1 MARINTL
8 IDKVKDPQLRQLLL
22 AEVSDIKKQKKFGL
36 VFEEHVPEATPLY
49 ELPIVSG
56 CLVSER
62 DKQFV
67 NYYLVDRVDG
77 DDVFCVTQDENHDKV
92 TFRKG
97 DIVRVALFGQPIYP
111 SLQPMDEVKNAP
123 DSSLWHT
130 LIEAENYH
138 ALQLLVYLYAG
149 KVDCIYIDPPYN
161 TGDKSWKYNNDYV
174 DKNDSFRH
182 SKWLNMMKKRL
193 LLAKKIL
200 NPKDSILIVTI
211 DEKEYLRLG
220 CLLEELFKEENSK
233 GKIQMICSVTNPK
246 GNRRDNQF
254 SRCEEYIFFIFI
266 GKASLSTVGNDML
279 RGHLASSANLNV
291 RWRALLRSAGNHG
304 RRRDRKD
311 LFYPLLFETE
321 TGKFKDCGPILKID
335 EDRKNYKAPD
345 GLTAMWPIG
354 QNGEELTW
362 NLKPETLWKKW
373 EKHILTFG
381 KWDGEKRVGYYLSSG
396 QEKLFDKGFYDIIGC
411 DENGAYV
418 LQKKSDNQ
426 KDIRPLTV
434 WSQTLHSA
442 SDYGTTLLNKMIGSG
457 KFDFPKSL
465 YAVHDTLRFFV
476 ANKPNALIVDFFAG
490 SGTTLHAV
498 NLLNAEDG
506 GNRRCIM
513 VTNNEVSAEEE
524 TKLKRKHLRPGM
536 DEWDKWGIARYVN
549 WPRTKCSILGVDV
562 NGNPLTGSYQTYLKQ
577 EKEKDRTI
585 RQITLID
592 DPSSLKTQQKKE
604 LVALTCQG
612 KLPQSLVKADS
623 KYIVSEDHPC
633 SILFDANYAE
643 EWLEALDGMEHITE
657 LYIVTRNNGVFKQIK
672 TDVEEILG
680 KIIVEEPVQRPMSE
694 GFEANV
700 KYFKLGFLDKH
711 AVALHRQFR
720 ELLPILWM
728 KAGCI
733 GECPVLP
740 GNDIPDALVFT
751 NNKMAIL
758 TNEDEYADFRS
769 QLEGRKDIENI
780 FIIAKSANAFLEMAQ
795 PFTWAKTYHLYKDYL
810 DNFSINYER

>member
-1 MARINTL
+1 MARINIL

-36 VFEEHVPEATPLY
+36 VFEEHVPEAMPLY

-56 CLVSER
+56 SLVSER

-67 NYYLVDRVDG
+67 SYYLVERVDG

-92 TFRKG
+92 TLRKD

-123 DSSLWHT
+123 DSNLWHS

-174 DKNDSFRH
+174 DNNDSYRH
-182 SKWLNMMKKRL
+182 SKWLCMMKKRL
-193 LLAKKIL
+193 LMAKKLL
-200 NPKDSILIVTI
+200 NPKNSVLIVTI

-220 CLLEELFKEENSK
+220 LLLEEIFPEAN
-233 GKIQMICSVTNPK
+233 IQMISSVINSA
-246 GNRRDNQF
+246 GVSRGDEF
-254 SRCEEYIFFIFI
+254 SRSNEYLFFVKF
-266 GKASLSTVGNDML
+266 G
-279 RGHLASSANLNV
+279 LASPITLPLTEE
-291 RWRALLRSAGNHG
+291 WRGTTKRKKAKKLVWNQLMRAGTNA
-304 RRRDRKD
+304 RRVDRKD
-311 LFYPLLFETE
+311 LFYPIFVNYEGNKIVEVGNPLPYPEN
-321 TGKFKDCGPILKID
+321 KDSIEAKPNTRII
-335 EDRKNYKAPD
+335 
-345 GLTAMWPIG
+345 WPIRS
-354 QNGEELTW
+354 NGEEGNW
-362 NLKPETLWKKW
+362 QLKPATLKKLYDKGFVKIGRFTSRGIALSYLKEGEQKKVESGIFKIVGYRDDGSIIEGDMEVEREFIPGSQW
-373 EKHILTFG
+373 DIPSHNATYFG
-381 KWDGEKRVGYYLSSG
+381 SQLLNKVLGEKRF
-396 QEKLFDKGFYDIIGC
+396 E
-411 DENGAYV
+411 
-418 LQKKSDNQ
+418 
-426 KDIRPLTV
+426 
-434 WSQTLHSA
+434 
-442 SDYGTTLLNKMIGSG
+442 
-457 KFDFPKSL
+457 FPKSL
-465 YAVHDTLRFFV
+465 YAVHDVLRFFV
-476 ANKPNALIVDFFAG
+476 ANKPDALIVDFFAG

-524 TKLKRKHLRPGM
+524 IKLKRKHLHPGM
-536 DEWDKWGIARYVN
+536 EDWDNWGIARHVN
-549 WPRTKCSILGVDV
+549 WPRTKCSILGIDV
-562 NGNPLTGSYQTYLKQ
+562 YGNPLTGSYQTYLKQ
-577 EKEKDRTI
+577 EKGKDRTI

-592 DPSSLKTQQKKE
+592 NPSSLKTSQKKE

-612 KLPQSLVKADS
+612 KLPQSLVMADC
-623 KYIVSEDHPC
+623 KYIVSENHPC
-633 SILFDANYAE
+633 SILFNAIYAD
-643 EWLEALDGMEHITE
+643 EWLDSLDGMDHITE
-657 LYIVTRNNGVFKQIK
+657 LYIVTRNNDKFKQIK
-672 TDVEEILG
+672 AEVEELLG
-680 KIIVEEPVQRPMSE
+680 KIIMEEPVQRPMSE
-694 GFEANV
+694 GFETNV

-740 GNDIPDALVFT
+740 GDDIPDALVLT
-751 NNKMAIL
+751 GNKMAIL

-769 QLEGRKDIENI
+769 QLKGRKDIENI

>member
-67 NYYLVDRVDG
+67 NYYLVERVDG

-123 DSSLWHT
+123 NSSLWHT

-174 DKNDSFRH
+174 DSSDSYRH
-182 SKWLNMMKKRL
+182 SKWLCMMKKRL
-193 LLAKKIL
+193 LLAKKLL
-200 NPKDSILIVTI
+200 NPKDSVLIVTI

-220 CLLEELFKEENSK
+220 CLLEELFPDANM
-233 GKIQMICSVTNPK
+233 QMISSVVNPAGVSRGGEFARTDEYLFLVMLGKMSPTPLPLSNDWRGNIKGGYKDKLRWNGLMRSGTNA
-246 GNRRDNQF
+246 RR
-254 SRCEEYIFFIFI
+254 E
-266 GKASLSTVGNDML
+266 
-279 RGHLASSANLNV
+279 
-291 RWRALLRSAGNHG
+291 
-304 RRRDRKD
+304 DRPN
-311 LFYPLLFETE
+311 LFYPIYISTDGLKINGIGDSIPLTGNRKGVQSLNGSATIWPIRSDGSEGNWQISQERLNYLYKRGYVRLGNFTE
-321 TGKFKDCGPILKID
+321 NGMSFSYLKKGEVKKVEDGKFPIAGYRNDGSIVVD
-335 EDRKNYKAPD
+335 ESVYEAK
-345 GLTAMWPIG
+345 
-354 QNGEELTW
+354 
-362 NLKPETLWKKW
+362 
-373 EKHILTFG
+373 
-381 KWDGEKRVGYYLSSG
+381 
-396 QEKLFDKGFYDIIGC
+396 
-411 DENGAYV
+411 YV
-418 LQKKSDNQ
+418 
-426 KDIRPLTV
+426 P
-434 WSQTLHSA
+434 
-442 SDYGTTLLNKMIGSG
+442 GTQWWIKTHDATQLGTKMLNSIIGSG
-457 KFDFPKSL
+457 KFDFPKSV
-465 YAVHDTLRFFV
+465 YAVHDVLRFFV
-476 ANKPNALIVDFFAG
+476 ANNPSALIVDFFAG

-536 DEWDKWGIARYVN
+536 EEWDKWGIARFVN
-549 WPRTKCSILGVDV
+549 WPRTKCSILGIDV